1 MKLLITAAG
10 VTAIIAMLIGGS
22 SKNSLNHVTPAQN
35 SLILI
40 RCGSGKGNIFLTSGE
55 KLSDG
60 NRFSIKKQ
68 EGSKITLRAEA
79 ASGSRFVGWEGPCK
93 GQASSCTII
102 VGSQT
107 QITATFN
114 AIRD

>member
-1 MKLLITAAG
+1 MKLLLAIAG
-10 VTAIIAMLIGGS
+10 VVTIVTMIIGGNS
-22 SKNSLNHVTPAQN
+22 SHSFIHVTPNDN

-40 RCGSGKGNIFLTSGE
+40 KTGTGNGSLFLELGE
-55 KLSDG
+55 KLSDE
-60 NRFSIKKQ
+60 NRISIKKQ
-68 EGSKITLRAEA
+68 EGSKVTLRAEA
-79 ASGSRFVGWEGPCK
+79 APGSRFAGWDGPCK

-114 AIRD
+114 LIR

>member
-1 MKLLITAAG
+1 MKLLITAVG

-22 SKNSLNHVTPAQN
+22 SKNSFIHAIPDEN
-35 SLILI
+35 SVILI
-40 RCGSGKGNIFLTSGE
+40 KGGSGKGNIFLTSGQ
-55 KLSDG
+55 KLSDA
-60 NRFSIKKQ
+60 NRISLKMQ
-68 EGSKITLRAEA
+68 EGLKITFRAEA

-114 AIRD
+114 VIRD